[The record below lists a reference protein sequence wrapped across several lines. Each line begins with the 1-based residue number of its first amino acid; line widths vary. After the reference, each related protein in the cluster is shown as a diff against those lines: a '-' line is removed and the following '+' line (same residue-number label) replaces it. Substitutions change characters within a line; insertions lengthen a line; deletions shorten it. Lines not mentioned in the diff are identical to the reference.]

1 MRVFSNYQ
9 LILLIFV
16 FMSTILVS
24 KSVNYDT
31 MDTLYEYQT
40 INPGYG
46 LTSKSGKY
54 KLDYGAD
61 GTFNILRLATDRDGN
76 MAFDRKTGMMKTE
89 NVYSPLRPNPGNA
102 GPMTLVD
109 GKLTVFNK
117 KGEEVWGPAGADDEG
132 GNSKLVI
139 LDTGLLALYNSA
151 GTIVGSWPDG
161 GPAEGYVN
169 YQQNI
174 ADKRDELQK
183 QTNEL
188 LRIQSTKTNEN
199 KSKMDWSILV
209 NILWTVIAS
218 TLLYYLITN

>member
-1 MRVFSNYQ
+1 M
-9 LILLIFV
+9 
-16 FMSTILVS
+16 
-24 KSVNYDT
+24 
-31 MDTLYEYQT
+31 
-40 INPGYG
+40 
-46 LTSKSGKY
+46 
-54 KLDYGAD
+54 
-61 GTFNILRLATDRDGN
+61 
-76 MAFDRKTGMMKTE
+76 
-89 NVYSPLRPNPGNA
+89 
-102 GPMTLVD
+102 
-109 GKLTVFNK
+109 
-117 KGEEVWGPAGADDEG
+117 
-132 GNSKLVI
+132 

-188 LRIQSTKTNEN
+188 LRLKSTKTNEN